1 MVRTCYLN
9 AYLFTF
15 LFTYLLVYTLPTDD
29 QTHQVSTLLA
39 QGRKLFIGTL
49 SGVVAVFDSQS
60 RSLITRYNWHEGK
73 VRTLL
78 PLPKQIKPCICAEVS
93 MNTKQLDS
101 SKVPKQLGRFVSHT
115 VDRSTHDNPCYLPN
129 EMDSTDLIA
138 SIGNGRRKMIVK
150 EEGKPTKRFRSH
162 TWVPE
167 RDEDITLLMW
177 HS

>member
-1 MVRTCYLN
+1 
-9 AYLFTF
+9 
-15 LFTYLLVYTLPTDD
+15 
-29 QTHQVSTLLA
+29 
-39 QGRKLFIGTL
+39 
-49 SGVVAVFDSQS
+49 
-60 RSLITRYNWHEGK
+60 
-73 VRTLL
+73 
-78 PLPKQIKPCICAEVS
+78 

-101 SKVPKQLGRFVSHT
+101 SKVHRQQLGRFVSHT
-115 VDRSTHDNPCYLPN
+115 VDRSTHDNLCYLPN